1 MMHWLSPVSYDEGR
15 RAVSPPTRLRFASAR
30 QAGRQLH
37 HQRARKKNQMKGYII
52 VEIDVTDPVGY
63 EDYKRLAG
71 ATVAKYDGKYLVR
84 GGPVQTLEG
93 GWKPQRIVVLEF
105 PSVARAKEWIECAEY
120 REPRKVRHRTARTN
134 MILLEGA

>member
-1 MMHWLSPVSYDEGR
+1 
-15 RAVSPPTRLRFASAR
+15 
-30 QAGRQLH
+30 
-37 HQRARKKNQMKGYII
+37 MKGYII